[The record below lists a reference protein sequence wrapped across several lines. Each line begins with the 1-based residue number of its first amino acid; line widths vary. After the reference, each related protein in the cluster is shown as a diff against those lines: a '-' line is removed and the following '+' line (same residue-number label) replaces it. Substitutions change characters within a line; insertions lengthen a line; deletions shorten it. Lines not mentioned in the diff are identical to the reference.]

1 MIAGPVTRGR
11 RFGIATLGLLVA
23 FGPVMASPEP
33 ATGPRT
39 PPHVYEV
46 KPGDTLTSLA
56 KKYNV
61 SVAAL
66 VKLNK
71 LPSVTAELKIGQRL
85 VIPSSDVPTPTAR
98 KPTDAPGSTAHKPGP
113 TTHQAAVAP
122 TRTVATT
129 SSSQKLALA
138 VPDFDSDALLLGWPA
153 EGPVVSAFGHRR
165 SGWHGGIDIKAPL
178 GTPVQAAAP
187 GVVVASGAETRYGFV
202 VKIEHRGGFTTVY
215 AHNDVNLVEVG
226 DRVDAGDLIALVGN
240 TGRATTYHVHFEVR
254 RDGLA
259 YNPLYLLPMPP
270 RIAQIDESAKMPHE

>member
-1 MIAGPVTRGR
+1 MITGPMTRGR

-23 FGPVMASPEP
+23 LGPAMASPEP
-33 ATGPRT
+33 AAGPRT
-39 PPHVYEV
+39 PQRVYEV

-61 SVAAL
+61 SVATL

-71 LPSVTAELKIGQRL
+71 LPSPTAQLKTGQRL
-85 VIPSSDVPTPTAR
+85 VIPGSDMPT
-98 KPTDAPGSTAHKPGP
+98 STAHKPSDAP
-113 TTHQAAVAP
+113 ASTAHKPAPTHQAAVAP

-138 VPDFDSDALLLGWPA
+138 VPDFDGDTPLLAWPA
-153 EGPVVSAFGHRR
+153 EGPVISAFGHRR

-187 GVVVASGAETRYGFV
+187 GVVVTAGAETRYGFV

-240 TGRATTYHVHFEVR
+240 TGHATTYHVHFEVR

-270 RIAQIDESAKMPHE
+270 RIAQIDESAKTPHE

>member
-1 MIAGPVTRGR
+1 MTSGVLSRGKR
-11 RFGIATLGLLVA
+11 LAVATLGLLMALGPALA
-23 FGPVMASPEP
+23 FTEPVS
-33 ATGPRT
+33 GPRT
-39 PPHVYEV
+39 PQRVYEV

-56 KKYNV
+56 KRYSV
-61 SVAAL
+61 SVATL

-71 LPSVTAELKIGQRL
+71 LPSVNAQLKVGQRL
-85 VIPSSDVPTPTAR
+85 VIPGS
-98 KPTDAPGSTAHKPGP
+98 DAPATAVHRTSPTHPGGN
-113 TTHQAAVAP
+113 AP
-122 TRTVATT
+122 TRTVAATN
-129 SSSQKLALA
+129 SQAPARLALA
-138 VPDFDSDALLLGWPA
+138 VPDFDGDALPLGWPA

-178 GTPVQAAAP
+178 GTPVQAAAA
-187 GVVVASGAETRYGFV
+187 GVVVTSGVETRYGLV
-202 VKIEHRGGFTTVY
+202 VKIEHKAGFMTVY

-270 RIAQIDESAKMPHE
+270 RIAQIDETTQRPHD

>member
-1 MIAGPVTRGR
+1 MTRLGIAALGLIMALGPALGSAEPAAGPRAPQRV
-11 RFGIATLGLLVA
+11 V
-23 FGPVMASPEP
+23 
-33 ATGPRT
+33 
-39 PPHVYEV
+39 EV

-56 KKYNV
+56 KRYGV
-61 SVAAL
+61 SIATL

-71 LPSVTAELKIGQRL
+71 LPSADAPIKVGQHL
-85 VIPSSDVPTPTAR
+85 VIPGSDPAPATVHRVSTTQ
-98 KPTDAPGSTAHKPGP
+98 PGSGAQARTTA
-113 TTHQAAVAP
+113 TAA
-122 TRTVATT
+122 
-129 SSSQKLALA
+129 SQPPPRLALA
-138 VPDFDSDALLLGWPA
+138 MPEFDSDMLPITWPA
-153 EGPVVSAFGHRR
+153 EGPVVSTFGHRR

-187 GVVVASGAETRYGFV
+187 GLVVTAGVEARYGLV
-202 VKIEHRGGFTTVY
+202 VKIEHKAGFMTVY

-270 RIAQIDESAKMPHE
+270 RIAQVDETAKMPHE

>member
-1 MIAGPVTRGR
+1 MTRLGIAALGLIMALGPALGSAEPAAGPRAPQRV
-11 RFGIATLGLLVA
+11 V
-23 FGPVMASPEP
+23 
-33 ATGPRT
+33 
-39 PPHVYEV
+39 EV

-56 KKYNV
+56 KRYGV
-61 SVAAL
+61 SVGTL

-71 LPSVTAELKIGQRL
+71 LPSADTPIKVGQHL
-85 VIPSSDVPTPTAR
+85 VV
-98 KPTDAPGSTAHKPGP
+98 PGSDP
-113 TTHQAAVAP
+113 AP
-122 TRTVATT
+122 TSVHRASTTQPGSGAPAGTTATAA
-129 SSSQKLALA
+129 SQPPPRLALA
-138 VPDFDSDALLLGWPA
+138 VPEFDNDMLPITWPA
-153 EGPVVSAFGHRR
+153 EGPVVSTFGHRR

-187 GVVVASGAETRYGFV
+187 GLVVTAGVEARYGLV
-202 VKIEHRGGFTTVY
+202 VKVEHKAGFMTVY

-270 RIAQIDESAKMPHE
+270 RIAQVDETAKMPHE

>member
-1 MIAGPVTRGR
+1 MIAGPMTRGR
-11 RFGIATLGLLVA
+11 RFGIATLGLLA
-23 FGPVMASPEP
+23 ALGPAMARPEP

-39 PPHVYEV
+39 PQRVYEV

-61 SVAAL
+61 NVATL
-66 VKLNK
+66 VKLNQ
-71 LPSVTAELKIGQRL
+71 LPSVTAQLKIGQHL
-85 VIPSSDVPTPTAR
+85 VIPGSDMPT
-98 KPTDAPGSTAHKPGP
+98 STAHKPADSP
-113 TTHQAAVAP
+113 PASTAHKPAATHQAAVAP

-138 VPDFDSDALLLGWPA
+138 VPDFDGDTPLLGWPA

-187 GVVVASGAETRYGFV
+187 GVVVAAGTETRYGLV

-226 DRVDAGDLIALVGN
+226 ERVDAGDLIALVGN

>member
-1 MIAGPVTRGR
+1 MIAGPMTRGR

-23 FGPVMASPEP
+23 LGPAMASSEP
-33 ATGPRT
+33 PAGPRT
-39 PPHVYEV
+39 PQRVYEV

-61 SVAAL
+61 SVATL

-71 LPSVTAELKIGQRL
+71 LPSPTAQLKTGQRL
-85 VIPSSDVPTPTAR
+85 VIPGSDMPT
-98 KPTDAPGSTAHKPGP
+98 STAHKPSDAP
-113 TTHQAAVAP
+113 ASTAHKPAPTHQAAVAA

-138 VPDFDSDALLLGWPA
+138 VPDFDGDTPPLAWPA

-187 GVVVASGAETRYGFV
+187 GVVVAAGAETRYGLV
-202 VKIEHRGGFTTVY
+202 VKIEHRGGLTTVY

-240 TGRATTYHVHFEVR
+240 TGHATTYHVHFEVR

-270 RIAQIDESAKMPHE
+270 RIAQIDESAKTPHE